1 MALPLHFRS
10 ATELARLLRAR
21 KVTASALLED
31 CLGQYKAHNKALNA
45 VVVTDIPRAKKAAA
59 AAFRAR
65 GMSVTTTAFSALLC
79 AVYWPSQSSSRAD
92 AVNLRARSR
101 RASSVAERK
110 WSGSEGIEN
119 SCLTGA

>member
-45 VVVTDIPRAKKAAA
+45 VVVTDIPRARKAAA
-59 AAFRAR
+59 AAAGLPAAGRC
-65 GMSVTTTAFSALLC
+65 S
-79 AVYWPSQSSSRAD
+79 P
-92 AVNLRARSR
+92 
-101 RASSVAERK
+101 
-110 WSGSEGIEN
+110 
-119 SCLTGA
+119 